1 MRQAYRGVHSSSAFA
16 FWVPAAFVFSQTP
29 ADDGEGLLLTV
40 IALDVVNGRIQA
52 IRSVANPNTRGHLGP
67 TSSYG
72 RTDPVERTDTRYP
85 EHACHVTVSW
95 LRW

>member
-52 IRSVANPNTRGHLGP
+52 IRSVANPNNARPSRPDIFRTGGRIPLSEPTPDTQSTRA
-67 TSSYG
+67 T
-72 RTDPVERTDTRYP
+72 
-85 EHACHVTVSW
+85 
-95 LRW
+95 